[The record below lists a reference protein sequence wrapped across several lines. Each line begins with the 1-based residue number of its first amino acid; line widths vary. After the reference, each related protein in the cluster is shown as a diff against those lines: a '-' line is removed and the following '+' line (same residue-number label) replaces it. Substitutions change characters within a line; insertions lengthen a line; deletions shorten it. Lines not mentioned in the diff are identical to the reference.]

1 MNFSELNL
9 PNQIQKAVSEMG
21 YTEATEIQAKSIP
34 LILSGVDVIG
44 RSQTG
49 TGKTAAFGLPTIAK
63 ITGSRSVEAL
73 ILCPTRELAMQA
85 CDEIK
90 KFSKYMDWVR
100 PCAVYGGA
108 NILNQ
113 IRDLKKGA
121 NIVIGTPGRVMDHI
135 ERRTLKLENVKTMIL
150 DEADEMLNMG
160 FREDI
165 EEILKSV
172 PQERQTILFSAT
184 MPPAIMAITKNYQ
197 NDPEVVEVAAKAKTV
212 DAIEQY
218 FYEVPSGRKTD
229 ALMMLLS
236 MYDFSLSIVFCNT
249 KKMVDDLVSELS
261 AKGFKVSGIHGD
273 MKQQQRT
280 QVMESFKS
288 GRTNILVATDVAARG
303 IDVSGVDAVL
313 NYDIP
318 QDYEYYIHRIGRT
331 GRAGKTGVSFT
342 LTSGR
347 KQFYEMRDLQRYI
360 KAEIKQGDLPSSE
373 QIKNAKLEK
382 LASKIRTQI
391 ENTELSE
398 YSELIDTLTN
408 DGTTERD
415 LCAALLSMQ
424 VSRQLKTIKNIPEI
438 VIPKA
443 LKNERKPKG
452 DGADSKPSSR
462 VKLFISA
469 GKQQRLAPNFI
480 LGALVEAT
488 GLKGKSFGKIEISER
503 FSTVEIPESEKAEI
517 LTAVD
522 GMKINGI
529 KVQAKLLEGKAREK
543 DNREKSDNRRGDS
556 RRPNRFD
563 NKHRGSQKGGQRG
576 YKAQNRRPKT
586 NKGSKSNNA
595 NKQNSKNR

>member
-1 MNFSELNL
+1 MDFSQLNL
-9 PNQIQKAVSEMG
+9 PAQIQKAVSEMG
-21 YTEATEIQAKSIP
+21 YVQATEIQEKSIP

-49 TGKTAAFGLPTIAK
+49 TGKTAAFGLPAISK
-63 ITGSRSVEAL
+63 VTGSKSVEVL

-90 KFSKYMDWVR
+90 KFSKYMSWVR

-108 NILNQ
+108 NIVGQ
-113 IRDLKKGA
+113 IRELKKGA

-135 ERRTLKLENVKTMIL
+135 ERRTLKLDNVNTMIL

-172 PQERQTILFSAT
+172 PLERQTILFSAT

-197 NDPEVVEVAAKAKTV
+197 RDPVVIEVLAKSKTV
-212 DAIEQY
+212 EAIEQY
-218 FYEVPSGRKTD
+218 FYEVPTGRKTD
-229 ALMMLLS
+229 ALMMLLA
-236 MYDFSLSIVFCNT
+236 MYDFKLSIVFCNT
-249 KKMVDDLVSELS
+249 KKMVDELVEALG
-261 AKGFKVSGIHGD
+261 AKGFKVMGIHGD

-280 QVMESFKS
+280 QVMDSFKS
-288 GRTNILVATDVAARG
+288 GRTNVLIATDVAARG
-303 IDVSGVDAVL
+303 IDVDDVDAVF

-331 GRAGKTGVSFT
+331 GRAGKRGVSFT

-347 KQFYEMRDLQRYI
+347 KQFYEMRDIARYTKADI
-360 KAEIKQGDLPSSE
+360 KLGDLPSSE
-373 QIKNAKLEK
+373 EIKKAKLKK
-382 LASKIRTQI
+382 LAQKIKTQI

-398 YSELIDTLTN
+398 YDELISSLTE
-408 DGTTERD
+408 DGTTERE
-415 LCAALLSMQ
+415 LCGALLSMQ

-438 VIPKA
+438 VIEKA
-443 LKNERKPKG
+443 HKNERKPRG
-452 DGADSKPSSR
+452 EGAAAKPSSR

-469 GKQQRLAPNFI
+469 GRQQRLAPNFI

-488 GLKGKSFGKIEISER
+488 GLNGKSFGKIEISER
-503 FSTVEIPESEKAEI
+503 FSTVEIPESEKEQI
-517 LTAVD
+517 LSAID
-522 GMKINGI
+522 GGKMNGVR
-529 KVQAKLLEGKAREK
+529 VQAKLLEGKARENK
-543 DNREKSDNRRGDS
+543 QGEKSDN

-563 NKHRGSQKGGQRG
+563 NKRRSSKKGETRG
-576 YKAQNRRPKT
+576 YRAQNQRQRA
-586 NKGSKSNNA
+586 NKGSKTSA
-595 NKQNSKNR
+595 NKSNGKNR

>member
-1 MNFSELNL
+1 MNSF
-9 PNQIQKAVSEMG
+9 A
-21 YTEATEIQAKSIP
+21 
-34 LILSGVDVIG
+34 
-44 RSQTG
+44 QT
-49 TGKTAAFGLPTIAK
+49 K
-63 ITGSRSVEAL
+63 
-73 ILCPTRELAMQA
+73 M
-85 CDEIK
+85 
-90 KFSKYMDWVR
+90 
-100 PCAVYGGA
+100 
-108 NILNQ
+108 
-113 IRDLKKGA
+113 
-121 NIVIGTPGRVMDHI
+121 
-135 ERRTLKLENVKTMIL
+135 
-150 DEADEMLNMG
+150 
-160 FREDI
+160 
-165 EEILKSV
+165 
-172 PQERQTILFSAT
+172 
-184 MPPAIMAITKNYQ
+184 
-197 NDPEVVEVAAKAKTV
+197 
-212 DAIEQY
+212 
-218 FYEVPSGRKTD
+218 
-229 ALMMLLS
+229 MMLLS
-236 MYDFSLSIVFCNT
+236 MYDFALSIVFCNT
-249 KKMVDDLVSELS
+249 KKMVDDLVSELC
-261 AKGFKVSGIHGD
+261 AKGFKASGIHGD

-360 KAEIKQGDLPSSE
+360 KAEIKQGSLPSTDE
-373 QIKNAKLEK
+373 IKNAKLEK
-382 LASKIRTQI
+382 LASKIKTQI

-398 YSELIDTLTN
+398 YSELIDTLTK

-443 LKNERKPKG
+443 LKNERKPRG
-452 DGADSKPSSR
+452 EGADSKPSSR

-488 GLKGKSFGKIEISER
+488 GLKGKSFGEIEISER

-543 DNREKSDNRRGDS
+543 GKGENGDNRRGDS
-556 RRPNRFD
+556 RRQKSSNR
-563 NKHRGSQKGGQRG
+563 
-576 YKAQNRRPKT
+576 QNPRFSKPYR
-586 NKGSKSNNA
+586 NQKGSKGNSFKRNNK
-595 NKQNSKNR
+595 NK